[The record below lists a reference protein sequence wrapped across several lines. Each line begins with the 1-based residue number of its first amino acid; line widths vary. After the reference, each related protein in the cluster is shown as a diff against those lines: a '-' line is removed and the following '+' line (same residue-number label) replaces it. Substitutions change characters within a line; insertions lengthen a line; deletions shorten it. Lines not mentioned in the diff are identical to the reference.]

1 MRALSTSPFSSSF
14 SLLAIRNAPVLVL
27 RGFLLLAA
35 SILVTPVL
43 TATKS
48 IILVDSA
55 VIGNPTVLVVAVLS
69 PGGNSKSA
77 QEISAAVFGKDDNGD
92 GGAINSVKSFYN
104 TCSHGKL
111 NLAKTQDRQGMDISI
126 QNGKKRFGCDI
137 VVAHSLFGVL
147 MVLYTPGAEDI
158 ITHKVLSYI
167 SNLCYPPRRTT
178 IISISRSH
186 NCISGGA
193 NWWNVGR
200 L

>member
-14 SLLAIRNAPVLVL
+14 SLLAMRNAPVLVL

-48 IILVDSA
+48 IILVDGA
-55 VIGNPTVLVVAVLS
+55 VIGNPTVLVVAMTS
-69 PGGNSKSA
+69 PGGNNSKSA
-77 QEISAAVFGKDDNGD
+77 QEISATVFGKDGNGD
-92 GGAINSVKSFYN
+92 GGAMNSVKSFYN

-111 NLAKTQDRQGMDISI
+111 NLVKTQDRQGLDISI

-147 MVLYTPGAEDI
+147 LVL
-158 ITHKVLSYI
+158 
-167 SNLCYPPRRTT
+167 
-178 IISISRSH
+178 
-186 NCISGGA
+186 
-193 NWWNVGR
+193 
-200 L
+200 

>member
-14 SLLAIRNAPVLVL
+14 SLLAMRNAPVLVL

-48 IILVDSA
+48 IILVDGA

-77 QEISAAVFGKDDNGD
+77 QEISAAVFGNDGNGD
-92 GGAINSVKSFYN
+92 GGAMNSVKSFYN

-111 NLAKTQDRQGMDISI
+111 NLVMTQDISI

-137 VVAHSLFGVL
+137 VVAHSLFGGLQVL
-147 MVLYTPGAEDI
+147 
-158 ITHKVLSYI
+158 
-167 SNLCYPPRRTT
+167 
-178 IISISRSH
+178 
-186 NCISGGA
+186 
-193 NWWNVGR
+193 
-200 L
+200 